1 MDKKQ
6 PRLDIEY
13 RIVGLAMFMRNSTN
27 HAAAKKILPYGQQW
41 ISDED
46 IDEVLKTLKS
56 DFITQGPKV
65 SEFENKVANYVGAKY
80 AVAVSSGTAALH
92 AACFAAG
99 LSKGDEVITSPL
111 TFVASSNCVLYVGG
125 EPVFADIELDTYTID
140 TTEIKKSITSKTK
153 AIIPVDFAGHPCELD
168 EMMGIAEK
176 NNLCVI
182 EDAAHALG
190 AEYKGKKIG
199 NVADMTI
206 LSFHPAKHITTGEG
220 GMVVTNNEKFYQKLL
235 LFRSHGITKDSN
247 RFVNTDMAF
256 SINQKTKKVE
266 VNPWYYEMQELGY
279 NYRMTD
285 LQCALGI
292 AQLKKLDRF
301 IERRRWIVSRYNE
314 AFKKLKNVIVP
325 IEKDGMKSSY
335 HLYIIRIDFKK
346 VGKSRAQVM
355 NELKESGIGT
365 QVHYIPVHLQPYY
378 RSRFGYT
385 DGDFPNALTFYQQA
399 LSLPLYPKMT
409 DSDVE
414 NVINVVTTLVGL

>member
-1 MDKKQ
+1 MEK
-6 PRLDIEY
+6 
-13 RIVGLAMFMRNSTN
+13 STN
-27 HAAAKKILPYGQQW
+27 RTTAKKILPYGQQW
-41 ISDED
+41 ISDD
-46 IDEVLKTLKS
+46 DVDEVLRTLKS

-65 SEFENKVANYVGAKY
+65 SEFERLVANYVGAKY

-99 LSKGDEVITSPL
+99 ISKGDEAITSPM

-125 EPVFADIELDTYTID
+125 KPVFADIELDTYTID
-140 TTEIKKSITSKTK
+140 TAEIKKNITTKTK

-168 EMMGIAEK
+168 EIMRIAKK

-199 NVADMTI
+199 SITDMTI
-206 LSFHPAKHITTGEG
+206 LSFHPVKHITTGEG

-235 LFRSHGITKDSN
+235 LFRTHGITKDSN
-247 RFVNTDMAF
+247 RFINKDLAF
-256 SINQKTKKVE
+256 SLNPKTKKIE

-285 LQCALGI
+285 FQCALGI
-292 AQLKKLDRF
+292 TQLKKLDRF
-301 IERRRWIVSRYNE
+301 IERRRWIVSQYNA
-314 AFKKLKNVIVP
+314 AFKKLKNIIVP
-325 IEKDGMKSSY
+325 IEKDGAKSSY
-335 HLYIIRIDFKK
+335 HLYVIRIDFRNI
-346 VGKSRAQVM
+346 GKSRAQVM
-355 NELKESGIGT
+355 SELKERGVGS

-378 RSRFGYT
+378 RSRFGYV
-385 DGDFPNALTFYQQA
+385 DSDFPDTMTFYQQA

-409 DSDVE
+409 DNDVE
-414 NVINVVTTLVGL
+414 NVINAVTTSVG

>member
-1 MDKKQ
+1 M
-6 PRLDIEY
+6 
-13 RIVGLAMFMRNSTN
+13 GNSKNRAIT
-27 HAAAKKILPYGQQW
+27 KKILPYGQQW

-46 IDEVLKTLKS
+46 VNEVLKTLKS

-99 LSKGDEVITSPL
+99 ISGGDEVITSPL
-111 TFVASSNCVLYVGG
+111 TFVASSNSVLYVGG
-125 EPVFADIELDTYTID
+125 KPVFADIELDTYTID
-140 TTEIKKSITSKTK
+140 TTEIKKNITSKTK

-168 EMMGIAEK
+168 KIMRIAKK

-190 AEYKGKKIG
+190 ARYNGKIIG
-199 NVADMTI
+199 SIADMTI
-206 LSFHPAKHITTGEG
+206 LSFHPVKHITTGEG
-220 GMVVTNNEKFYQKLL
+220 GMVMTNNEKFYQKLL
-235 LFRSHGITKDSN
+235 LFRTHGITKDSN
-247 RFVNTDMAF
+247 KFVNKDLAF
-256 SINQKTKKVE
+256 APNPKTKKVE

-285 LQCALGI
+285 FQCALGI
-292 AQLKKLDRF
+292 AQLEKLDRF
-301 IERRRWIVSRYNE
+301 IERRRWIVSRYNA

-325 IEKDGMKSSY
+325 IEKDGVKSSY
-335 HLYIIRIDFKK
+335 HLYVVRIYFKNI
-346 VGKSRAQVM
+346 GKSRAQVM
-355 NELKESGIGT
+355 NELKESGVGS

-378 RSRFGYT
+378 RSRFGYV
-385 DGDFPNALTFYQQA
+385 DSDFPNTMIFYQQA

-409 DSDVE
+409 DNDVE
-414 NVINVVTTLVGL
+414 NVINAVTNLVG